1 VLFLL
6 FRLLSLVSF
15 LHDVCCQF
23 CAISVLGC
31 LGCLVATPCAPGD
44 PEGSQVGK
52 VMTKF
57 VRGSFMG
64 IPLATILDSQ
74 PVTNREEIPASNVL
88 KNIVGKVL

>member
-1 VLFLL
+1 
-6 FRLLSLVSF
+6 
-15 LHDVCCQF
+15 
-23 CAISVLGC
+23 
-31 LGCLVATPCAPGD
+31 
-44 PEGSQVGK
+44 
-52 VMTKF
+52 MTKF